1 MGKKNEENGVVVKP
15 YQEVYAESVFEN
27 EEDIEKIGGL
37 ATMCIKDDLGVNF
50 SEEKSKDTQDFRIPI
65 VTVIKCF
72 EAMTEYIRQQTKRY
86 EDKFIINFANRFQ
99 FGYDNTDSETD
110 DEKEGNFSP
119 ILQDIPEKVSVMEYS
134 GGTNPVERAKMW
146 MSENVTV
153 DPVKIDDVAKLT
165 YDKMKECDICYG
177 SITLIAPIVVY
188 VYDQLKSYIQYKRRE
203 EETDEYEI
211 NFCGCFTMIANE
223 TETGEDSIN
232 LVPSIEMKTFIKDDE
247 SSGHGIE

>member
-1 MGKKNEENGVVVKP
+1 MGKKNEESNVVKP

-27 EEDIEKIGGL
+27 EEDIVKIGGL
-37 ATMCIKDDLGVNF
+37 AAICISDDLGVSF
-50 SEEKSKDTQDFRIPI
+50 SEEKTKDTQDFRIPI

-72 EAMTEYIRQQTKRY
+72 EAMTEYIRQQTRQY

-99 FGYDNTDSETD
+99 FGYDNTRSDVD

-119 ILQDIPEKVSVMEYS
+119 ILQDIPIKSSTMEYS

-146 MSENVTV
+146 MSENVTI
-153 DPVKIDDVAKLT
+153 DPVKIDDVSKLT

-188 VYDQLKSYIQYKRRE
+188 VYDQLKAYIQYKRRE
-203 EETDEYEI
+203 ENVDEKEI

-223 TETGEDSIN
+223 TENGEDSID

-247 SSGHGIE
+247 RSGHGIE